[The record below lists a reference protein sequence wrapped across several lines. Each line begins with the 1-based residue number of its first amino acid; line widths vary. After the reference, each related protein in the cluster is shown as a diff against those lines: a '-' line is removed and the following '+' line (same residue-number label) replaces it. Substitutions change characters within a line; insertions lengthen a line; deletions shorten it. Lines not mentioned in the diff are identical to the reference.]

1 MNKAYFRG
9 MPTGKWYDNKGDFIN
24 RIKLVVDAFKH
35 PDVIEAHFNGFFE
48 GPNYWKEDPDS
59 VTQRLPEGAL
69 DYVREELC
77 EIMSSYKYLIIIDGH
92 VSTWARSG

>member
-9 MPTGKWYDNKGDFIN
+9 MPTGPWFDTNGNFIN

-35 PDVIEAHFNGFFE
+35 PDVIEAHFNGFYDTL
-48 GPNYWKEDPDS
+48 NYWNEDPDS
-59 VTQRLPEGAL
+59 VKQRLPEGAL

-77 EIMSSYKYLIIIDGH
+77 EVMTSYKYLILIDGA
-92 VSTWARSG
+92 VSSWSRSG